1 MKRRQIQF
9 ESPRDMNNVISRA
22 VRNAFFACLLI
33 VGLMIGIGLALLY
46 KLEID
51 GVFEWVW

>member
-1 MKRRQIQF
+1 MKRQIQF
-9 ESPRDMNNVISRA
+9 ESPRDMENVISRA
-22 VRNAFFACLLI
+22 CFNAALACLSI
-33 VGLMIGIGLALLY
+33 VLCLIGIGLALLY